1 MSSAYAQLPDASER
15 AIPLESKLDDDD
27 DTSSLLS
34 DDPERS
40 VHGERYPPDKH
51 AEVDDEDA
59 AAIVRRVVP
68 ETPDDPTLP
77 TLTVRVLVCGSILA
91 CIGSAVSQVRLV
103 GTLDAELPAAL
114 LQGPSR
120 LPRAAHSD
128 RATRSAWAP
137 S

>member
-15 AIPLESKLDDDD
+15 AIPLESLALKRDDD

-34 DDPERS
+34 DDLERS

-103 GTLDAELPAAL
+103 GTLDAESLAAL

-120 LPRAAHSD
+120 IRLAQLTVSEQLG
-128 RATRSAWAP
+128 
-137 S
+137 

>member
-15 AIPLESKLDDDD
+15 AIPLESFVADEPDGD

-34 DDPERS
+34 DDLERS
-40 VHGERYPPDKH
+40 VHGEGYPPDKH

-91 CIGSAVSQVRLV
+91 CIGSAVSQVRRAVSSMLS
-103 GTLDAELPAAL
+103 GQL
-114 LQGPSR
+114 LFFKVRHVFASR
-120 LPRAAHSD
+120 S
-128 RATRSAWAP
+128 SQ
-137 S
+137 